1 LLYCSSGLRECRDRY
16 ILPLQNCLFQAKPR
30 KEMVM
35 RKADTRKVK
44 VLKDNTL
51 ILAIDVGMEM
61 NHGYCTTPDG
71 RDIKP
76 FKFDNTR
83 EGMDK
88 LWGMVMASKNR
99 FQCEEII
106 VGYESTGPYG
116 EPLVHYLMKKP
127 VRVVQVNPMHTKRV
141 KEINDNSPL
150 KTDDKDPRVIADIIK
165 LGRALSIV
173 IPEGDAA
180 YLRRLNNSRERHVKE
195 RTALVNQLQQLVF
208 LLFPEF
214 KKVIKDI
221 KCRTPLYLL
230 KKYPTPEAISVL
242 ETHVLGEEMRK
253 KSRGK
258 FREHHADMLINLA
271 RNTIGIKEGVSGLSM
286 DIRHILVQ
294 LEMLKNLIAEI
305 EGEMEITLR
314 RIPYSSKLLSI
325 KGLGVVS
332 VAGIIGEIGDFKKF
346 GTQPEIMKLAGLDL
360 YEISSGKMKGQ
371 RRISK
376 RGRSLLRKILYYAA
390 IQTIRKNGILHD
402 YYTRL
407 TDRGMKRMMALVAVS
422 RKLLGIIYAIVRD
435 DSEYSVNFE
444 SMKRQVIKK
453 AA

>member
-1 LLYCSSGLRECRDRY
+1 MHISFRCKIAYSRQKLG
-16 ILPLQNCLFQAKPR
+16 

-44 VLKDNTL
+44 FVRDDTL
-51 ILAIDVGMEM
+51 IVAIDVGMEM

-71 RDIKP
+71 KDIKP

-83 EGMDK
+83 DGMDK

-127 VRVVQVNPMHTKRV
+127 VMLVQINPMHTKRV
-141 KEINDNSPL
+141 KEISDNSPL

-165 LGRALSIV
+165 LGRTLSIV

-214 KKVIKDI
+214 KKVLKNI

-230 KKYPTPEAISVL
+230 KKYPTPESISVL
-242 ETHVLGEEMRK
+242 ETPVLGEEMRK

-271 RNTIGIKEGVSGLSM
+271 KNTVGIREGVAGISM

-294 LEMLKNLIAEI
+294 LEMLKSLIAEI
-305 EGEMEITLR
+305 ENEMEIALG

-325 KGLGVVS
+325 KGLGIVS

-346 GTQPEIMKLAGLDL
+346 QTQGEIMKLAGLDL

-390 IQTIRKNGILHD
+390 IQTIRKNGILYD

-435 DSEYSVNFE
+435 DSEYLVNFE

>member
-1 LLYCSSGLRECRDRY
+1 
-16 ILPLQNCLFQAKPR
+16 
-30 KEMVM
+30 
-35 RKADTRKVK
+35 
-44 VLKDNTL
+44 
-51 ILAIDVGMEM
+51 
-61 NHGYCTTPDG
+61 
-71 RDIKP
+71 
-76 FKFDNTR
+76 
-83 EGMDK
+83 
-88 LWGMVMASKNR
+88 
-99 FQCEEII
+99 
-106 VGYESTGPYG
+106 
-116 EPLVHYLMKKP
+116 
-127 VRVVQVNPMHTKRV
+127 MHTKRV
-141 KEINDNSPL
+141 KEISDNSPL

-165 LGRALSIV
+165 LGRTLSIV

-180 YLRRLNNSRERHVKE
+180 YLRRLNNSRERHVRE

-221 KCRTPLYLL
+221 KCRTPLYIL

-242 ETHVLGEEMRK
+242 DTPVLGEEMRK

-271 RNTIGIKEGVSGLSM
+271 KNTVGIREGVSGLSM

-294 LEMLKNLIAEI
+294 LEMLKSLIAEI
-305 EGEMEITLR
+305 ENEMEIALG

-325 KGLGVVS
+325 KGLGIVS

-346 GTQPEIMKLAGLDL
+346 QTQGEIMKLAGLDL

-376 RGRSLLRKILYYAA
+376 RVRSLLRKILYYAE

-407 TDRGMKRMMALVAVS
+407 TERGMKRIMALVAVS

-435 DSEYSVNFE
+435 DSEYLVNFE
-444 SMKRQVIKK
+444 SIKRQVIKK

>member
-1 LLYCSSGLRECRDRY
+1 
-16 ILPLQNCLFQAKPR
+16 
-30 KEMVM
+30 MVM
-35 RKADTRKVK
+35 RQAKTGKVK
-44 VLKDNTL
+44 FVKDDTL
-51 ILAIDVGMEM
+51 IVAIDVGMEM

-71 RDIKP
+71 RDIRP

-99 FQCEEII
+99 FQCEGII

-116 EPLVHYLMKKP
+116 EPMVHYLMKKP
-127 VRVVQVNPMHTKRV
+127 VMLVQVNPMHTRRI
-141 KEINDNSPL
+141 KELNGNSPL
-150 KTDDKDPRVIADIIK
+150 KTDDKDPRVIADIIRW
-165 LGRALSIV
+165 GHSLSIV

-180 YLRRLNNSRERHVKE
+180 YLRRLNNSRERHIRE
-195 RTALVNQLQQLVF
+195 RTALLNQLQQLVF

-214 KKVIKDI
+214 KKVMKDI
-221 KCRTPLYLL
+221 RCKTPIYLL
-230 KKYPTPEAISVL
+230 KKYLTPMAISVL
-242 ETHVLGEEMRK
+242 DKDTLGEEMRK

-258 FREHHADMLINLA
+258 FKVQNAERLISFA
-271 RNTIGIKEGVSGLSM
+271 KNTVGIKEGVLGLSM
-286 DIRHILVQ
+286 DIQHILIQ
-294 LEMLKNLIAEI
+294 LEMLNTLIVEI
-305 EGEMEITLR
+305 ESEMETALG

-332 VAGIIGEIGDFKKF
+332 VAGIIGEIGDFSKF
-346 GTQPEIMKLAGLDL
+346 QTRSEIMKLAGLDL
-360 YEISSGKMKGQ
+360 YEISSGKWKG
-371 RRISK
+371 RRKISK

-390 IQTIRKNGILHD
+390 IQTIRNNGILHD

-407 TDRGMKRMMALVAVS
+407 TERGMKRMMALVAVS

-435 DSEYSVNFE
+435 DSEYIANFE
-444 SMKRQVIKK
+444 SIKRQVIKK

>member
-1 LLYCSSGLRECRDRY
+1 
-16 ILPLQNCLFQAKPR
+16 
-30 KEMVM
+30 M

-44 VLKDNTL
+44 AVGDDTL
-51 ILAIDVGMEM
+51 IVAVDIGMEM
-61 NHGYCTTPDG
+61 NRGYCTTPDG
-71 RDIKP
+71 RSSKT

-83 EGMDK
+83 VGMDT
-88 LWGMVMASKNR
+88 LWDMIMISKNR
-99 FQCEEII
+99 FKCNEVI

-116 EPLVHYLMKKP
+116 EPMLHYLMKKP
-127 VRVVQVNPMHTKRV
+127 VRIVQVNPMHTKKV
-141 KEINDNSPL
+141 KKINDNSPL

-180 YLRRLNNSRERHVKE
+180 YLRRLNNSRERHVRE
-195 RTALVNQLQQLVF
+195 RTALYNQLQQSVF

-214 KKVIKDI
+214 RTVIKNI

-230 KKYPTPEAISVL
+230 KKYPTPEIISAL
-242 ETHVLGEEMRK
+242 GKHVLGEEMRK
-253 KSRGK
+253 QSQGK

-271 RNTIGIKEGVSGLSM
+271 KNTVGIREGAVGLSM

-294 LEMLKNLIAEI
+294 LEMLTNLIAEI
-305 EGEMEITLR
+305 ESEMEIALR

-325 KGLGVVS
+325 KGVGVIS

-346 GTQPEIMKLAGLDL
+346 KTRSEIMKLAGLDL

-390 IQTIRKNGILHD
+390 MQTIRKNGILHD

-422 RKLLGIIYAIVRD
+422 RKRLGIIYAMVRD

>member
-1 LLYCSSGLRECRDRY
+1 
-16 ILPLQNCLFQAKPR
+16 
-30 KEMVM
+30 MVM

-44 VLKDNTL
+44 FVRDDTL
-51 ILAIDVGMEM
+51 IVAIDVGMEM

-71 RDIKP
+71 KDIKP

-83 EGMDK
+83 DGMDK

-116 EPLVHYLMKKP
+116 EPLVHHLMKKP
-127 VRVVQVNPMHTKRV
+127 VMLVQINPMHTKRV
-141 KEINDNSPL
+141 KEISDNSPL

-165 LGRALSIV
+165 LGRTLSIV

-214 KKVIKDI
+214 KKVLKNI

-230 KKYPTPEAISVL
+230 KKYPTPESISVL
-242 ETHVLGEEMRK
+242 ETPVLGEEMRK

-271 RNTIGIKEGVSGLSM
+271 KNTVGIREGVAGISM

-294 LEMLKNLIAEI
+294 LEMLKSLIAEI
-305 EGEMEITLR
+305 ENEMEIALG

-325 KGLGVVS
+325 KGLGIVS

-346 GTQPEIMKLAGLDL
+346 QTQGEIMKLAGLDL

-390 IQTIRKNGILHD
+390 IQTIRKNGILYD

-435 DSEYSVNFE
+435 DSEYLVNFE
-444 SMKRQVIKK
+444 SIKRQVIKK

>member
-1 LLYCSSGLRECRDRY
+1 M
-16 ILPLQNCLFQAKPR
+16 K
-30 KEMVM
+30 
-35 RKADTRKVK
+35 KACTGKVK
-44 VLKDNTL
+44 FVKDSTL
-51 ILAIDVGMEM
+51 IVAVDIGMEM
-61 NHGYCTTPDG
+61 NRGYCTTPDG

-106 VGYESTGPYG
+106 IGYESTGPYG
-116 EPLVHYLMKKP
+116 EPMVHYLMKKP
-127 VRVVQVNPMHTKRV
+127 VMLVQVNPMHTKRV
-141 KEINDNSPL
+141 KEISDNSPL

-165 LGRALSIV
+165 LGRTLSIV

-180 YLRRLNNSRERHVKE
+180 YLRRLNNSRERHVGE
-195 RTALVNQLQQLVF
+195 RTALLNQLQQLVF

-214 KKVIKDI
+214 KKVFKNINCI
-221 KCRTPLYLL
+221 TPLYLL

-242 ETHVLGEEMRK
+242 DKDTLGKEMRK
-253 KSRGK
+253 QSRGK
-258 FREHHADMLINLA
+258 FREQHAEMLIRFA
-271 RNTIGIKEGVSGLSM
+271 KNTVGIKEGVLGLSM
-286 DIRHILVQ
+286 DIRHILTQ
-294 LEMLKNLIAEI
+294 LEMLHTLIAEI
-305 EGEMEITLR
+305 ESEMETVLA
-314 RIPYSSKLLSI
+314 RISYSSKLLSI

-332 VAGIIGEIGDFKKF
+332 VAGIIGEVGDFKKF
-346 GTQPEIMKLAGLDL
+346 QTRGEIMKLAGLDL
-360 YEISSGKMKGQ
+360 YEISSGKWKG
-371 RRISK
+371 RRKISK
-376 RGRSLLRKILYYAA
+376 RGRSLLRKILYYAG

-407 TDRGMKRMMALVAVS
+407 TDGGMKRMKSLVAVS

-435 DSEYSVNFE
+435 DSEYLVNFE
-444 SMKRQVIKK
+444 SIKRQVIKK

>member
-1 LLYCSSGLRECRDRY
+1 
-16 ILPLQNCLFQAKPR
+16 
-30 KEMVM
+30 MVM
-35 RKADTRKVK
+35 RKADTGKVK
-44 VLKDNTL
+44 VVKDDTL
-51 ILAIDVGMEM
+51 IVAIDVGMEM
-61 NHGYCTTPDG
+61 NRGYCKTPDG
-71 RDIKP
+71 RSTKP
-76 FKFDNTR
+76 FKIDNTR
-83 EGMDK
+83 EGLDT
-88 LWGMVMASKNR
+88 LWGMVMESKNR
-99 FQCEEII
+99 FTCTEVI

-116 EPLVHYLMKKP
+116 EPLVHYLIKKP
-127 VRVVQVNPMHTKRV
+127 VKLVQVNPMHTKRV
-141 KEINDNSPL
+141 KELNDNSPL
-150 KTDDKDPRVIADIIK
+150 KTDDKDPRVIADIIL
-165 LGRALSIV
+165 LGHTLSIV

-180 YLRRLNNSRERHVKE
+180 YLRRLNNARERHVRE

-214 KKVIKDI
+214 KKVINDI

-230 KKYPTPEAISVL
+230 KRYPTPEAISVL
-242 ETHVLGEEMRK
+242 EVHALGEEMRK

-258 FREHHADMLINLA
+258 FRERHADMLITLA
-271 RNTIGIKEGVSGLSM
+271 RNTIGITEGVSGLSM

-294 LEMLKNLIAEI
+294 LEMLKDLIAEI
-305 EGEMEITLR
+305 ESEMERALG
-314 RIPYSSKLLSI
+314 RIPYSSKLLSM

-390 IQTIRKNGILHD
+390 IQTIRKNGILHE

-435 DSEYSVNFE
+435 NSEYTVNFE